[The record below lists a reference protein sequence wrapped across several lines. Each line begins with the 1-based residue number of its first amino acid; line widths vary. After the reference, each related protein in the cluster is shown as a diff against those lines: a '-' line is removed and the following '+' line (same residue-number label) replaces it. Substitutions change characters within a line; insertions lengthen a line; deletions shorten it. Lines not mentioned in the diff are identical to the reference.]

1 MKELILLRHAKS
13 SWDNNLDDRN
23 RPLTEKGVNRIIN
36 ISKASRKFFLDIDV
50 VYSSPAIRAIST
62 AIITSSVLKINF
74 SKIKI
79 NENLYSFNSQ
89 NILSFIKSI
98 DNKFNRVLCVG
109 HNPAFTEVAN
119 LLGNKELI
127 HLPTAGWVKFKFN
140 KFDWKD
146 INNGESIFGLPKE
159 ILT

>member
-13 SWDNNLDDRN
+13 SWDNDLDDRN

-36 ISKASRKFFLDIDV
+36 ISKASRNFFLDIDII
-50 VYSSPAIRAIST
+50 YSSPAIRALST
-62 AIITSSVLKINF
+62 AIIASSILEINF
-74 SKIKI
+74 SKINI
-79 NENLYSFNSQ
+79 IENLYSFNSQ
-89 NILSFIKSI
+89 HILNFISSI

-109 HNPAFTEVAN
+109 HNPAFTEASN
-119 LLGNKELI
+119 ILGNKELI

-140 KFDWKD
+140 QSNWNDLK
-146 INNGESIFGLPKE
+146 NGESIFGLPNN

>member
-36 ISKASRKFFLDIDV
+36 ISNASRKYFLDIDV

-74 SKIKI
+74 SKMKI

-127 HLPTAGWVKFKFN
+127 HLPTAGWVKFKLN
-140 KFDWKD
+140 ESDWKD
-146 INNGESIFGLPKE
+146 INNGESIFGLPKV

>member
-13 SWDNNLDDRN
+13 SWDNNLDDIN

-74 SKIKI
+74 SKMKI

-127 HLPTAGWVKFKFN
+127 HLPTAGWVKFKLN
-140 KFDWKD
+140 ELDWKD

>member
-13 SWDNNLDDRN
+13 SWDNNLDDIN

-36 ISKASRKFFLDIDV
+36 ISNASRKYFLDIDV

-62 AIITSSVLKINF
+62 AIITSSFLKINF

-127 HLPTAGWVKFKFN
+127 HLPTAGWVKFKLN
-140 KFDWKD
+140 ELDWKD

>member
-36 ISKASRKFFLDIDV
+36 ISKASRNFFLDIDV
-50 VYSSPAIRAIST
+50 IYSSPAIRAIST

-109 HNPAFTEVAN
+109 HNPAFTEVVN

-127 HLPTAGWVKFKFN
+127 HLPTAGWVKFKLN
-140 KFDWKD
+140 ESDWKD
-146 INNGESIFGLPKE
+146 INNGESVFGLPKE

>member
-36 ISKASRKFFLDIDV
+36 ISKASRNFFLDIDV

-109 HNPAFTEVAN
+109 HNPAFTEVSN

-127 HLPTAGWVKFKFN
+127 HLPTAGWVKFKLN
-140 KFDWKD
+140 ESDWKD

>member
-62 AIITSSVLKINF
+62 AIISSSVLKINF

-127 HLPTAGWVKFKFN
+127 HLPTAGWVKFKLYEP
-140 KFDWKD
+140 DWKD

>member
-13 SWDNNLDDRN
+13 SWDNNLDDIN

-74 SKIKI
+74 SKMKI

-109 HNPAFTEVAN
+109 HNPAFTEVSN

-127 HLPTAGWVKFKFN
+127 HLPTAGWVKFKLN
-140 KFDWKD
+140 ELDWKD

>member
-36 ISKASRKFFLDIDV
+36 ISKASRKYFLDIDV

-74 SKIKI
+74 SKMKI

>member
-62 AIITSSVLKINF
+62 AIISSSVLKINF

-127 HLPTAGWVKFKFN
+127 HLPTAGWVKFKLN
-140 KFDWKD
+140 ESDWKD

>member
-13 SWDNNLDDRN
+13 SWNNNLDDRN

-36 ISKASRKFFLDIDV
+36 ISKASRNFFLDIDV

-127 HLPTAGWVKFKFN
+127 HLPTAGWVKFKLN
-140 KFDWKD
+140 ESDWKD

>member
-36 ISKASRKFFLDIDV
+36 ISNASRKYFLDIDV

-127 HLPTAGWVKFKFN
+127 HLPTAGWVKFKLN
-140 KFDWKD
+140 ESDWKD

>member
-36 ISKASRKFFLDIDV
+36 ISKASRNFFLDIDI

-127 HLPTAGWVKFKFN
+127 HLPTAGWVKFKLN
-140 KFDWKD
+140 ESDWKD

>member
-36 ISKASRKFFLDIDV
+36 ISKASRNFFLDIDV
-50 VYSSPAIRAIST
+50 VYSSPAIRAINT

-127 HLPTAGWVKFKFN
+127 HLPTAGWVKFKLN
-140 KFDWKD
+140 ESDWKD

>member
-36 ISKASRKFFLDIDV
+36 ISKASRKYFLDIDV

-62 AIITSSVLKINF
+62 AIITSSVLKMDF
-74 SKIKI
+74 SKMKI

-119 LLGNKELI
+119 LLGKKELI
-127 HLPTAGWVKFKFN
+127 HLPTAGWVKFKLN
-140 KFDWKD
+140 ESDWKD

-159 ILT
+159 ILN

>member
-36 ISKASRKFFLDIDV
+36 ISNASRKFFLDIDV
-50 VYSSPAIRAIST
+50 VYSSPAIRAINT

-74 SKIKI
+74 SKMKI

-127 HLPTAGWVKFKFN
+127 HLPTAGWVKFKLN
-140 KFDWKD
+140 ESDWKD

>member
-36 ISKASRKFFLDIDV
+36 ISKASKNFFLDIDV

-79 NENLYSFNSQ
+79 NQNLYSFNSQ

-109 HNPAFTEVAN
+109 HNPAFTEVSN

-127 HLPTAGWVKFKFN
+127 HLPTAGWVKFKLN
-140 KFDWKD
+140 ESDWKD

>member
-36 ISKASRKFFLDIDV
+36 ISKASRNFFLDIDV

-74 SKIKI
+74 SKMKI

-109 HNPAFTEVAN
+109 HNPAFTEVSN

-127 HLPTAGWVKFKFN
+127 HLPTAGWVKFKLN
-140 KFDWKD
+140 ESDWKD
-146 INNGESIFGLPKE
+146 INNGESIFGLPKV

>member
-36 ISKASRKFFLDIDV
+36 ISKASRNFFLDIDII
-50 VYSSPAIRAIST
+50 YSSPAIRAIST

-109 HNPAFTEVAN
+109 HNPAFTEVVN

-127 HLPTAGWVKFKFN
+127 HLPTAGWVKFKLN
-140 KFDWKD
+140 ESDWKD
-146 INNGESIFGLPKE
+146 INNGESVFGLPKE

>member
-13 SWDNNLDDRN
+13 SWYNNLDDRN

-36 ISKASRKFFLDIDV
+36 ISKASKKIFFNIDV
-50 VYSSPAIRAIST
+50 IYSSPAIRALST
-62 AIITSSVLKINF
+62 AIITSSVLEINF
-74 SKIKI
+74 SKMNII
-79 NENLYSFNSQ
+79 ENLYSFNSQ
-89 NILSFIKSI
+89 NVLNFIRSI

-109 HNPAFTEVAN
+109 HNPAFTEVVN

-140 KFDWKD
+140 QSNWKD
-146 INNGESIFGLPKE
+146 LKNGESIFGLPNN
-159 ILT
+159 ILK

>member
-36 ISKASRKFFLDIDV
+36 ISKASSDFFLNIDII
-50 VYSSPAIRAIST
+50 YSSPAIRAIST
-62 AIITSSVLKINF
+62 AIITSTVLNINF
-74 SKIKI
+74 SKM
-79 NENLYSFNSQ
+79 NVDENLYSFSSQ
-89 NILSFIKSI
+89 NILRFIRSI

-109 HNPAFTEVAN
+109 HNPAFTDVAN
-119 LLGNKELI
+119 LLGNKQLI
-127 HLPTAGWVKFKFN
+127 HLPTAGWIKFKFN
-140 KFDWKD
+140 ESNWKD
-146 INNGESIFGLPKE
+146 LKNGESIFGLPNK

>member
-23 RPLTEKGVNRIIN
+23 RPLTEKGVIRIIN
-36 ISKASRKFFLDIDV
+36 ISEASRKFFLDIDV

-62 AIITSSVLKINF
+62 AIIISNVLKINF

-127 HLPTAGWVKFKFN
+127 HLPTAGWVKFKLN
-140 KFDWKD
+140 ESDWKD

>member
-36 ISKASRKFFLDIDV
+36 ISNASRKYFLDIDV

-74 SKIKI
+74 SKMKI

-109 HNPAFTEVAN
+109 HNPAFTEVSN